1 MDRRTCGIF
10 LLCVIYNVFTPHY
23 IPYVCL
29 GKPKFRVLQ
38 IQMRA
43 RHVLHERAMKE
54 WREFRAE
61 RLVCFSLVHTSH
73 ATGKGFGHLIGSDH
87 ITLYYQEWDR
97 TRGRERSPEVSR
109 LFSALQF
116 WYL

>member
-29 GKPKFRVLQ
+29 GEPKYRVLQ

-43 RHVLHERAMKE
+43 RHVLHERAMNL
-54 WREFRAE
+54 WRELRAE
-61 RLVCFSLVHTSH
+61 RLVFL
-73 ATGKGFGHLIGSDH
+73 
-87 ITLYYQEWDR
+87 
-97 TRGRERSPEVSR
+97 
-109 LFSALQF
+109 
-116 WYL
+116 